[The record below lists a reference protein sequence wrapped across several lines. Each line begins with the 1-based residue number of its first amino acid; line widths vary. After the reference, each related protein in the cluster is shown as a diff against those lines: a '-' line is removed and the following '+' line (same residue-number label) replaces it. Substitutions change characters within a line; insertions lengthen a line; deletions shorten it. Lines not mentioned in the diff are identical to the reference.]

1 MVDDFFIFL
10 KLGMMNG
17 IFSSFFPS
25 LVVGGA
31 AAIDPSTT
39 PPSVDSLLNEE
50 AEAAAGAG
58 GEVVVPGTGACF
70 LIVNFFFTMDLVLL
84 CIAED
89 TDGVDCIS
97 SSFDAGATFSLFCFG
112 FKLLPSLGIPP
123 FLLGG
128 EIKGISASSDD
139 DDDDDDD
146 VVTVF
151 FLLPRIPFDNLLP
164 VTCFLAPTPLPEVV
178 EEGDDG
184 DDNDDGV
191 TLFFVFI
198 LSPNLALLKFLIL
211 SDAILNWPLGG
222 EDTESCRLLL
232 LLVMAD
238 PSSPLLSRF
247 L

>member
-1 MVDDFFIFL
+1 
-10 KLGMMNG
+10 MNG
-17 IFSSFFPS
+17 IFSSFFP
-25 LVVGGA
+25 LLIDGGA

-39 PPSVDSLLNEE
+39 PSSVDSLLNEE
-50 AEAAAGAG
+50 AEAAAGAE

-70 LIVNFFFTMDLVLL
+70 LIVNFFFTMGLVLL
-84 CIAED
+84 CTADDI
-89 TDGVDCIS
+89 DGVDCIS
-97 SSFDAGATFSLFCFG
+97 SSSDAGATFFLFCFG

-128 EIKGISASSDD
+128 EIKGISVSSDTD

-146 VVTVF
+146 VVKVF
-151 FLLPRIPFDNLLP
+151 LLLPRIPFDNLLP
-164 VTCFLAPTPLPEVV
+164 VTRFLAPTPLPEVV

-184 DDNDDGV
+184 GV
-191 TLFFVFI
+191 TLFFNLI